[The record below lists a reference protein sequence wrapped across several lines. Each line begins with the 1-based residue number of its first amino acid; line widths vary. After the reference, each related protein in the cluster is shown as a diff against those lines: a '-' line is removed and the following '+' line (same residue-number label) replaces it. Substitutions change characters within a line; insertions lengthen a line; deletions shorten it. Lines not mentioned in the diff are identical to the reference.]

1 MEEKPSSVS
10 PRLPPH
16 RAERGGDH
24 GLRGSWGRT
33 SLRQYLAAAA
43 RIFDLS
49 IGDMLWSRRTIFMA
63 LIVAGPV
70 FLAIVARIVQAS
82 GIAPLRVNGVQV
94 GASAIFGM
102 MIWVLF
108 LRFIVPVLGV
118 FYGTSLVA
126 DEVEDKTITYLFTR
140 PIPRGAVLLGKY
152 LAYLVCTTLVVLP
165 SVMIVYFLI
174 VPFDQIAGS
183 FGALVKDLGILA
195 LGLAVYGGLFALIG
209 AVLKRPLV
217 IGLIFALG
225 WEQVALLM
233 PGYLRRFTLAYYLQA
248 LVPHAMPSD
257 GVASLLQA
265 VLRDV
270 PSAATSLFWLFLALA
285 VFLGLA
291 MRAIERREY
300 VLEQ

>member
-1 MEEKPSSVS
+1 MTT
-10 PRLPPH
+10 RAALPAPPTFAAGAV
-16 RAERGGDH
+16 RVF
-24 GLRGSWGRT
+24 
-33 SLRQYLAAAA
+33 SLSL
-43 RIFDLS
+43 
-49 IGDMLWSRRTIFMA
+49 GEMLWSRRTIFMA
-63 LIVAGPV
+63 LVVAGPV
-70 FLAIVARIVQAS
+70 FLAVVARMVAA
-82 GIAPLRVNGVQV
+82 GGVAPVRVNGQEV
-94 GASAIFGM
+94 GGAAIFGM

-174 VPFDQIAGS
+174 VPFAQIPGTFA
-183 FGALVKDLGILA
+183 ALVKDLGILA
-195 LGLAVYGGLFALIG
+195 LGLAAYGALFALAG

-217 IGLIFALG
+217 IGLVFAFG

-233 PGYLRRFTLAYYLQA
+233 PGSLKSFTLAYYLQS
-248 LVPHAMPSD
+248 LMPHAMPAD
-257 GVASLLQA
+257 GMVALLQS
-265 VLRDV
+265 VFRDAPGAPV
-270 PSAATSLFWLFLALA
+270 ALFWLVLTMA
-285 VFLGLA
+285 VSLWLA
-291 MRAIERREY
+291 MRAVERREY

>member
-1 MEEKPSSVS
+1 MKS
-10 PRLPPH
+10 
-16 RAERGGDH
+16 
-24 GLRGSWGRT
+24 
-33 SLRQYLAAAA
+33 YLAGAA
-43 RIFDLS
+43 RVFDLS

-63 LIVAGPV
+63 LVVAGPV
-70 FLAIVARIVQAS
+70 FLAIVARLVQAS
-82 GIAPLRVNGVQV
+82 GVAPLRVNGVQV
-94 GASAIFGM
+94 SGAAIFGM

-126 DEVEDKTITYLFTR
+126 DEVDDKTITYLFTR
-140 PIPRGAVLLGKY
+140 PIPRGAVVLGKY

-174 VPFDQIAGS
+174 VPMDEVPAS
-183 FGALVKDLGILA
+183 FGALVSDLGILA
-195 LGLAVYGGLFALIG
+195 LGLATYGALFALIG

-217 IGLIFALG
+217 IGLIFAFG
-225 WEQVALLM
+225 WEQAALLM
-233 PGYLRRFTLAYYLQA
+233 PGYLRQFTLAYYLQA

-257 GVASLLQA
+257 DVTSLLQA
-265 VLRDV
+265 VFQDA
-270 PSAATSLFWLFLALA
+270 PSAGASLFWLGFAL
-285 VFLGLA
+285 VVSLGLA